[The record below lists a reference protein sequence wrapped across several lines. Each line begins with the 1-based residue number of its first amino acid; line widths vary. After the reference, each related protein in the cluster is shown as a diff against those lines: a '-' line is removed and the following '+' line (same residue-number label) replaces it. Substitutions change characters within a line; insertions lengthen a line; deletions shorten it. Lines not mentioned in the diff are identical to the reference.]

1 MPHTMEKNV
10 EEAMKLYSGD
20 KPIGLFADHLP
31 TNIEHMNLVFKDIL
45 SLFKNENVGD
55 LGKLPDSKEARGKF
69 AKLFREFSTYLQAS
83 QIQGFAWDKVIDSVD
98 VDTDEVTILE
108 VLPTED
114 EYNILL
120 QRYKELK
127 NPSDD
132 DAEGGED
139 GGDITFDIDP
149 YLTEQNTGVIDYAYM
164 NSRFEKWLKQLSQ
177 TGVSEE
183 ELNATLEELHKSF
196 AFLSQEDQKFANI
209 FLHDVQ
215 TGDVQLQDGMTMQD
229 YIFMYA
235 NNAKKEQVARLVKYL
250 GVNQLLIYNLLDA
263 DVNEKNLNEYGRFD
277 ALKAS
282 VVKEKA
288 QKYFTALEGKALPM
302 FRVNNKVSEFL
313 AEFILAG
320 GIDVPDVDDWEE

>member
-1 MPHTMEKNV
+1 M
-10 EEAMKLYSGD
+10 
-20 KPIGLFADHLP
+20 
-31 TNIEHMNLVFKDIL
+31 
-45 SLFKNENVGD
+45 
-55 LGKLPDSKEARGKF
+55 
-69 AKLFREFSTYLQAS
+69 
-83 QIQGFAWDKVIDSVD
+83 
-98 VDTDEVTILE
+98 
-108 VLPTED
+108 
-114 EYNILL
+114 
-120 QRYKELK
+120 
-127 NPSDD
+127 
-132 DAEGGED
+132 
-139 GGDITFDIDP
+139 
-149 YLTEQNTGVIDYAYM
+149 
-164 NSRFEKWLKQLSQ
+164 
-177 TGVSEE
+177 SEE

>member
-1 MPHTMEKNV
+1 MDNH
-10 EEAMKLYSGD
+10 
-20 KPIGLFADHLP
+20 
-31 TNIEHMNLVFKDIL
+31 
-45 SLFKNENVGD
+45 
-55 LGKLPDSKEARGKF
+55 PDRH
-69 AKLFREFSTYLQAS
+69 RNR
-83 QIQGFAWDKVIDSVD
+83 II
-98 VDTDEVTILE
+98 
-108 VLPTED
+108 
-114 EYNILL
+114 
-120 QRYKELK
+120 
-127 NPSDD
+127 
-132 DAEGGED
+132 
-139 GGDITFDIDP
+139 FDIDP

-177 TGVSEE
+177 TGVFEE